1 MFRSIL
7 KERKTAKVL
16 LWLCFLVYIAWILKI
31 TVFRSD
37 FGTHELFSGE
47 INWSIMHNYALII
60 GRGYPDIAAFYF
72 FGNIAVFIPFGI
84 FLVVLLDRSFGRCA
98 LEGFL
103 VSLAIETAQF
113 VFGVGFSETDL
124 IDQLITGDKGSE
136 TDDVILNTAGVILGW
151 CLAAFIQ
158 KKAEEKLFPEGR
170 ATEEKEN
177 S

>member
-1 MFRSIL
+1 MFRNIL

-103 VSLAIETAQF
+103 FSLAIETAQF
-113 VFGVGFSETDL
+113 VFGVGFSETDD
-124 IDQLITGDKGSE
+124 I
-136 TDDVILNTAGVILGW
+136 ILNTAGVILGW
-151 CLAAFIQ
+151 CLAAFAQ
-158 KKAEEKLFPEGR
+158 KKAKEKLFPQGR
-170 ATEEKEN
+170 ASEEKET

>member
-1 MFRSIL
+1 MIKRFL
-7 KERKTAKVL
+7 NEHKTARAI
-16 LWLCFLVYIAWILKI
+16 LWLVFLVYTAWILKI

-84 FLVVLLDRSFGRCA
+84 FLVVLLDRPFWRTA
-98 LEGFL
+98 LEGSLF
-103 VSLAIETAQF
+103 SLAIEAAQF
-113 VFGVGFSETDL
+113 VFGVGFSETD
-124 IDQLITGDKGSE
+124 
-136 TDDVILNTAGVILGW
+136 DVILNVTGVITGW
-151 CLAAFIQ
+151 CLAAFVQ
-158 KKAEEKLFPEGR
+158 KKIKEKLSPEGR
-170 ATEEKEN
+170 APEEKE

>member
-1 MFRSIL
+1 MIRGFL
-7 KERKTAKVL
+7 RKHRTAGVM
-16 LWLCFLVYIAWILKI
+16 LWLLFLMYIAWILKI

-84 FLVVLLDRSFGRCA
+84 FLVVLLDRPFWRTA
-98 LEGFL
+98 LEGSLF
-103 VSLAIETAQF
+103 SLAIEAAQF
-113 VFGVGFSETDL
+113 MFGVGFSEVDDL
-124 IDQLITGDKGSE
+124 I
-136 TDDVILNTAGVILGW
+136 LNVTGVIIGW

-158 KKAEEKLFPEGR
+158 KKLEKTLFPEGR
-170 ATEEKEN
+170 AQSAEDTGDN
-177 S
+177 DDTR

>member
-7 KERKTAKVL
+7 NERKTAKVL

-31 TVFRSD
+31 TVVRSD

-103 VSLAIETAQF
+103 FSLAIETAQF
-113 VFGVGFSETDL
+113 VFGVGFSETDD
-124 IDQLITGDKGSE
+124 I
-136 TDDVILNTAGVILGW
+136 ILNTAGVILGW
-151 CLAAFIQ
+151 CLAAFAQ
-158 KKAEEKLFPEGR
+158 KKAKEKLFPQGR
-170 ATEEKEN
+170 ASEEKET

>member
-1 MFRSIL
+1 MIKRFL
-7 KERKTAKVL
+7 NEHKTARAI
-16 LWLCFLVYIAWILKI
+16 LWLVFLVYTAWILKI

-72 FGNIAVFIPFGI
+72 FGNIGVFIPFGI
-84 FLVVLLDRSFGRCA
+84 FMVVLLDRPFRRCA

-103 VSLAIETAQF
+103 FSLAIETAQF
-113 VFGVGFSETDL
+113 VFGVGFSEVDDL
-124 IDQLITGDKGSE
+124 I
-136 TDDVILNTAGVILGW
+136 LNVTGVIIGW

-158 KKAEEKLFPEGR
+158 KKLEKTLFPEGR
-170 ATEEKEN
+170 AQSAEDTGDN
-177 S
+177 DDTR